1 MKKTFLILIVPALFL
16 VFTGCST
23 CNCIEK
29 DDPLTDDETVPD
41 ENGFYESENENEDD
55 VSDYDDTHGDPP
67 SYDWLE
73 PDRDWEAWSY
83 LRMTGEVADPEGEH
97 VEATF
102 AEGKVKITKGITNLD
117 KGSFLSQ
124 DGVFLSA
131 NAVNYEFL
139 NLDEVS
145 GTATV
150 NYYDANWNF
159 LKQLIPVLNEE
170 QIYEV
175 DFGAFMT
182 FRNSMIDVT
191 FDTNGAVADQKVR
204 KNCWLA
210 ISATEEIE
218 EEGEIYDIPVGG
230 IYGCFDCASTGE
242 IGETL
247 KMMFRNELTDKR
259 EDLLKWINTQEE
271 GSVLEYGDEGF
282 QFECVCYQENGID
295 EVPCWQYD
303 GPGGAEECPPEVPE
317 GECHVE
323 EPDDDLS
330 DEVLTELDEVNDESN
345 EGIELPD
352 QE

>member
-1 MKKTFLILIVPALFL
+1 MKRTFLILIVPALFF
-16 VFTGCST
+16 VFTGCDEN
-23 CNCIEK
+23 NCR
-29 DDPLTDDETVPD
+29 DECELSEGDTIIPD
-41 ENGFYESENENEDD
+41 ENGFYESENENDGENE
-55 VSDYDDTHGDPP
+55 VSDEDTIHGDDFGFN
-67 SYDWLE
+67 DWYV
-73 PDRDWEAWSY
+73 PDPDWEAWSY
-83 LRMTGEVADPEGEH
+83 LRMSGEIADPEGEH
-97 VEATF
+97 VEAIF
-102 AEGKVKITKGITNLD
+102 AEGKAKITKGITNLD

-139 NLDEVS
+139 NLDEEN

-150 NYYDANWNF
+150 NYHDANWNF

-242 IGETL
+242 VGETL

-259 EDLLKWINTQEE
+259 EDLLKWINTQQDE
-271 GSVLEYGDEGF
+271 SVLEYGDDGF
-282 QFECVCYQENGID
+282 QFECVCYEENGID

-317 GECHVE
+317 GECYPE
-323 EPDDDLS
+323 SSDEDTIDDDEIQ
-330 DEVLTELDEVNDESN
+330 D
-345 EGIELPD
+345 
-352 QE
+352 